1 MTSSGH
7 FTRLALSES
16 LLNPLSCI
24 GAKKMLVIGG
34 TPKDSIDGKRSLAA
48 YGIRANAVAVSLT
61 PEIQA
66 RLHQQP
72 ALLAARVCERLSEY
86 APQPIVVNCVSMSFA
101 LGEATPYLLGYPIYE
116 LTSVFYQ
123 HIVQNPTL
131 QHSTLGLIVADDIT
145 LRRILTFFEKKDFHP
160 SLIGVADIELVNL
173 YEKSPVQGKRRLSR
187 IIDGLVTAGARVI
200 ILGCTHFSDENIPS
214 EVNKNVRVIQPGLI
228 LLQQIIQRF
237 CPEGMASSHLHQLA
251 SY

>member
-1 MTSSGH
+1 M
-7 FTRLALSES
+7 
-16 LLNPLSCI
+16 
-24 GAKKMLVIGG
+24 GG
-34 TPKDSIDGKRSLAA
+34 TPQDSAKGSHELAIH
-48 YGIRANAVAVSLT
+48 GTEAVPIAISPCPKT
-61 PEIQA
+61 QA
-66 RLHQQP
+66 ELHQQP
-72 ALLAARVCERLSEY
+72 ALLAARVHERLSEY
-86 APQPIVVNCVSMSFA
+86 APQTIVVNCVSMSFA

-214 EVNKNVRVIQPGLI
+214 EVNKNVHVIQPGLI